1 MTITEIALAALIV
14 VQWLTVVRQNKEI
27 NHRRECERLLKERI
41 DDYEIQKGRYCR
53 YVEGKA
59 KYLISDME
67 KDLDELF
74 LLKPHDE
81 DSFWR
86 KVYRL
91 EFISNVLKEFA
102 KGQDLKKQKE
112 IIDGVNNIW
121 ENSGEGIINEKNII
135 FVYPPVFFVSPS
147 GTCRSVV

>member
-1 MTITEIALAALIV
+1 MTITEITLAALIV

-27 NHRRECERLLKERI
+27 NHRRECERLLKEKI
-41 DDYEIQKGRYCR
+41 DDYELQNSRYCR

-59 KYLISDME
+59 SHLISDME

-91 EFISNVLKEFA
+91 EFISNVLKDFA
-102 KGQDLKKQKE
+102 KGQDLKKQGNDSNLL
-112 IIDGVNNIW
+112 IVFYVQIMPDD
-121 ENSGEGIINEKNII
+121 
-135 FVYPPVFFVSPS
+135 FVMQLHRF
-147 GTCRSVV
+147 

>member
-1 MTITEIALAALIV
+1 MNYRIV
-14 VQWLTVVRQNKEI
+14 GIVGML
-27 NHRRECERLLKERI
+27 
-41 DDYEIQKGRYCR
+41 
-53 YVEGKA
+53 KA
-59 KYLISDME
+59 KQVISSAME

-91 EFISNVLKEFA
+91 EFISNVLKDFA

-121 ENSGEGIINEKNII
+121 EKYREGIINEKNII

>member
-27 NHRRECERLLKERI
+27 NHRRECEMLLKERI

-112 IIDGVNNIW
+112 IIDG
-121 ENSGEGIINEKNII
+121 GAK
-135 FVYPPVFFVSPS
+135 
-147 GTCRSVV
+147 

>member
-1 MTITEIALAALIV
+1 MV

-27 NHRRECERLLKERI
+27 NHRRECERLLKEKI

-67 KDLDELF
+67 RVWMSF
-74 LLKPHDE
+74 LLKYADE

-91 EFISNVLKEFA
+91 EFISSVLKEFA

-121 ENSGEGIINEKNII
+121 EKFRGRDNQ
-135 FVYPPVFFVSPS
+135 
-147 GTCRSVV
+147 

>member
-1 MTITEIALAALIV
+1 MTITEITLAALIV

-27 NHRRECERLLKERI
+27 NHRRECERLLKEKI
-41 DDYEIQKGRYCR
+41 DDYELQNSRYCR

-59 KYLISDME
+59 SHLISDME

-91 EFISNVLKEFA
+91 ELF
-102 KGQDLKKQKE
+102 
-112 IIDGVNNIW
+112 
-121 ENSGEGIINEKNII
+121 
-135 FVYPPVFFVSPS
+135 P
-147 GTCRSVV
+147 TC

>member
-1 MTITEIALAALIV
+1 MPITEITLAALIV

-41 DDYEIQKGRYCR
+41 DDYELQNSGIVGML
-53 YVEGKA
+53 KA
-59 KYLISDME
+59 KQVSHQRYG
-67 KDLDELF
+67 KGFDELF

-91 EFISNVLKEFA
+91 GLF
-102 KGQDLKKQKE
+102 
-112 IIDGVNNIW
+112 
-121 ENSGEGIINEKNII
+121 
-135 FVYPPVFFVSPS
+135 P
-147 GTCRSVV
+147 TC